1 MSITETNELVTPEIP
16 WGVAE
21 AIASWR
27 RIIDKT
33 VGDKQPNFRRAA
45 LELMR
50 LAEAQAE
57 ALSRQIIVDAL
68 AEMADTAGVGPDAA
82 QEMMQEGVSC
92 RNVPGSSGLISQCAA
107 NIAPER
113 VDWLW
118 PARIAR
124 GKHTCIGGE
133 PGDGKS
139 QLTVFITAVITSGGD
154 WPCGEGRSPIGNVI
168 ILSAEDGAADT
179 IVPRL
184 MAAGADR
191 RRVHLVSAVRDDDRR
206 RAFSLQRDIEALERK
221 IEAIGDVALVI
232 IDPVS
237 SYLGKTD
244 SHKNGEVRGVLEP
257 LSEMAERLR
266 VAILSVTH
274 FSKGSTGN
282 TMKALHRFIG
292 SIAFT
297 GAPRCAFAVVAD
309 AQNSRTLF
317 LHAKNNLAARPQGLA
332 YRLEQCIVGEPESGI
347 VASRIAWDSEPVS
360 ITADQALAAEAGCNA
375 ETRTAKAEAMEF
387 LRAALADG
395 PVPAIEINRMA
406 REHGLA
412 SKAVRSAR
420 EALGVKIERDGFGPG
435 SKSLWSISG
444 DP

>member
-179 IVPRL
+179 IVPRP

-191 RRVHLVSAVRDDDRR
+191 RRVHLVSAVSGMTT
-206 RAFSLQRDIEALERK
+206 AA
-221 IEAIGDVALVI
+221 A
-232 IDPVS
+232 
-237 SYLGKTD
+237 
-244 SHKNGEVRGVLEP
+244 
-257 LSEMAERLR
+257 
-266 VAILSVTH
+266 LSVC
-274 FSKGSTGN
+274 SVILK
-282 TMKALHRFIG
+282 LWDER
-292 SIAFT
+292 
-297 GAPRCAFAVVAD
+297 
-309 AQNSRTLF
+309 SR
-317 LHAKNNLAARPQGLA
+317 P
-332 YRLEQCIVGEPESGI
+332 
-347 VASRIAWDSEPVS
+347 
-360 ITADQALAAEAGCNA
+360 
-375 ETRTAKAEAMEF
+375 
-387 LRAALADG
+387 
-395 PVPAIEINRMA
+395 
-406 REHGLA
+406 
-412 SKAVRSAR
+412 
-420 EALGVKIERDGFGPG
+420 
-435 SKSLWSISG
+435 
-444 DP
+444 